1 MKTIVG
7 VLSLVFCAIAIV
19 LSIVFGIIGWH
30 IKQDIGGWQQRAQVS
45 MEPDDMTLYMTNVK
59 EGMQKWGVTEG
70 NASLFF
76 PTPATDMSL
85 IFRAVNQHIN
95 TAKSLIDMDRSS
107 IQYATGLD
115 NLRGGIRE
123 LSIPAYQY
131 YANHQYLGANVA
143 CCVFWVLFFAFGVW
157 YLFIW

>member
-7 VLSLVFCAIAIV
+7 VLSLVFCAIAI
-19 LSIVFGIIGWH
+19 IVSVMLGITGWH
-30 IKQDIGGWQQRAQVS
+30 IRQDIGGWQERAQVS
-45 MEPDDMTLYMTNVK
+45 MEPDDMALYMTNVK

-70 NASLFF
+70 NALLFF

-85 IFRAVNQHIN
+85 IFRAVNQHID
-95 TAKSLIDMDRSS
+95 TAKSLINMDRSS
-107 IQYATGLD
+107 IQFATGLD

-131 YANHQYLGANVA
+131 YVNHQYLSTNIF
-143 CCVFWVLFFAFGVW
+143 CWIFWILFIAFG
-157 YLFIW
+157 IWWMSIW